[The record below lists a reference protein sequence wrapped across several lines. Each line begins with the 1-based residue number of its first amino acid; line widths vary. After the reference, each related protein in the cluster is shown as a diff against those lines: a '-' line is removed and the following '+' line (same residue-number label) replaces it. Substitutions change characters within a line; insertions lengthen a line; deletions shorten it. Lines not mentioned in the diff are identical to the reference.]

1 MVTSTQN
8 GSTVDFN
15 TSISYTGTST
25 ASGNPWS
32 YAFSVDTAGHSTD
45 GLWSF
50 VFTATDVSGKVTTVT
65 KTITIDTLP
74 PTTTVTSPSSG
85 AWVSTTALSVTGV
98 ASDGS
103 GTGVSKVYVKADG
116 LYVASGPTDHSAEDP
131 TVPANGWT
139 TATGQS
145 NWSASLTLSG
155 EGRKTLW
162 IKAIDVAGNLTT
174 AAGAVSSRVDFGL
187 DLNPP
192 ALGFTDSVSSL
203 VDSAFTLVGTTTDTN
218 PAGLPT
224 LAVVVNGGASQAV
237 TLTGGAWSFPVAV
250 DAVGHTNDGSRTYV
264 FTATDVAGKTTTLSR
279 TITIDSTPPTT
290 AITQPGS
297 YTSGQPQYW
306 LSGATASFAGSAAD
320 PGSSASGVAK
330 VYYKV
335 DALGNSHASDNSSTI
350 TGTWTL
356 AAGTG
361 TWSATANLG
370 TLGEGQF
377 TLWTAA
383 YDNAGNLS
391 SISSRNFGVD
401 QNPPSLTETNHSA
414 TSSTKA
420 TYTLA
425 GAIGDTNS
433 LGSLAITESK
443 NGGTATP
450 VTFTST
456 PSSLAG
462 VQSAAYT
469 SASLPFGVGS
479 IDTARTAMTA
489 RTRTC

>member
-1 MVTSTQN
+1 MQLLFERGCQSSE
-8 GSTVDFN
+8 G
-15 TSISYTGTST
+15 
-25 ASGNPWS
+25 
-32 YAFSVDTAGHSTD
+32 
-45 GLWSF
+45 
-50 VFTATDVSGKVTTVT
+50 VFCC
-65 KTITIDTLP
+65 
-74 PTTTVTSPSSG
+74 
-85 AWVSTTALSVTGV
+85 
-98 ASDGS
+98 
-103 GTGVSKVYVKADG
+103 
-116 LYVASGPTDHSAEDP
+116 
-131 TVPANGWT
+131 
-139 TATGQS
+139 
-145 NWSASLTLSG
+145 
-155 EGRKTLW
+155 
-162 IKAIDVAGNLTT
+162 
-174 AAGAVSSRVDFGL
+174 
-187 DLNPP
+187 DLAPV
-192 ALGFTDSVSSL
+192 LGFTDSVSSL
-203 VDSAFTLVGTTTDTN
+203 VNSAFALAGTTTDTN

-224 LAVVVNGGASQAV
+224 LAVVIDGGASQAV
-237 TLTGGAWSFPVAV
+237 TVTGGVWSFPVAV
-250 DAVGHTNDGSRTYV
+250 DTVGHTNDGSHTYV

-306 LSGATASFAGSAAD
+306 LSGATASLAGSAAD

-335 DALGNSHASDNSSTI
+335 DALGTSHAGENPVSQ
-350 TGTWTL
+350 GWTL

-361 TWSATANLG
+361 TWSATINLSS
-370 TLGEGQF
+370 EGQF

-391 SISSRNFGVD
+391 AISSRNFGVD
-401 QNPPSLTETNHSA
+401 QNPPTLTETNHPA
-414 TSSTKA
+414 TSFTKA

-479 IDTARTAMTA
+479 IDTVTHGNDGSYAYVLTATDVAGKITTVNRTVSIDTTPPTVILNAIPAWVSSAAYTISGTATDSGAVASGVATIQYSLDGGRPGRMPRGPTLQAEPTQRAPGARRFPASQKATTRSSFAQTTLPLIRPRSRRCPLASTSA
-489 RTRTC
+489 RRT